1 LKEIRS
7 MAQNSPL
14 ARVKEEFGGKDKLV
28 DKIVSLLGSTGDEPK
43 DELRKRLLGAANRKL
58 IRLHE
63 VATSLKQHGG
73 HDKLADAAAAG
84 IGRSKD
90 KDYVQK
96 LNSFSSGRLLD
107 MVRVSDR
114 RAKAAAADANK
125 APRKVAKPVPA
136 AAKGKARGKGS
147 TGKAAASGA

>member
-7 MAQNSPL
+7 MSQNSPL

-28 DKIVSLLGSTGDEPK
+28 DKIVGLLGSTGDEPK
-43 DELRKRLLGAANRKL
+43 EELRKRLLGAANRKL

-84 IGRSKD
+84 LGRAKD
-90 KDYVQK
+90 KDYVAK
-96 LNSFSSGRLLD
+96 LGTYTSGRLLD
-107 MVRVSDR
+107 MVRVAER
-114 RAKAAAADANK
+114 HAKAAK
-125 APRKVAKPVPA
+125 EAKPAASRPKAKAKPA
-136 AAKGKARGKGS
+136 VS
-147 TGKAAASGA
+147 KAAASRA